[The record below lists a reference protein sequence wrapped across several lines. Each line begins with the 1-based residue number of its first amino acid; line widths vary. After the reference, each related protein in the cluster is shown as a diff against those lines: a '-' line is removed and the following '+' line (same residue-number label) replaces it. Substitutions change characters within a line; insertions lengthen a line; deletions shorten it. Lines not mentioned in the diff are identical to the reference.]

1 MRSAAGGRVGP
12 PYGEKARMNASQHA
26 LFVVGRIC
34 KGERRMIFLRPSPAR
49 PPFPGPFELR
59 AIFAS

>member
-1 MRSAAGGRVGP
+1 MDT
-12 PYGEKARMNASQHA
+12 NQHA
-26 LFVVGRIC
+26 LFVVGRIF

-59 AIFAS
+59 AVFAS